1 MQKRSNSPSYN
12 SQNLPKASP
21 RGMDP
26 PPLPASAQQQSSS
39 KPKVYSVRM
48 DTAYDAETHTMTAML
63 EMPGV
68 KQEHLT
74 LRLSTCSYN
83 GVRQLSVSGT
93 LHPPA
98 ELAPLVNRPTV
109 VEGSVRTF
117 GHRKLLSER
126 KYGMFQRAFPVP
138 ATTRVRT
145 FFFLDFNFVFLVPEN
160 SFAPLFLSSSSVS
173 LPSVILTEPFLP
185 FFLCVISIRI
195 A

>member
-1 MQKRSNSPSYN
+1 
-12 SQNLPKASP
+12 
-21 RGMDP
+21 MDP
-26 PPLPASAQQQSSS
+26 PPLPASAQQQQSSS

-98 ELAPLVNRPTV
+98 ELAALVNRPTV

-145 FFFLDFNFVFLVPEN
+145 FLSLDLNLPLPSFPREPFMRDFNQTF
-160 SFAPLFLSSSSVS
+160 SC
-173 LPSVILTEPFLP
+173 PS
-185 FFLCVISIRI
+185 FLCVISIRI